1 MSDPIAANRLNW
13 DERAAIHARDT
24 TGDYMLDRF
33 RAGEDALHDID
44 AAEIGDISG
53 KHVLHLQCH
62 IGRDTLCLARR
73 GAIVTGLDFSAAAL
87 AVARQ
92 LAAETK
98 LSAHFIEGEVEAA
111 PRLTPGPFDLV
122 YTSWGT
128 ICWLPDL
135 RPWARAI
142 AAVLKPEGEFYF
154 ADAHPGFLLLD
165 QTPHGLQPVYDFQT
179 PTGKPLRFTNPTT
192 YTGDPTILEHQQN
205 YEWIHPISEILGALL
220 EAGMTLT
227 MFHEHETLPWRA
239 MPSLVAATPRLWRL
253 QDGHPRL
260 PLSFSLRA
268 RKTR

>member
-1 MSDPIAANRLNW
+1 MYDPIAANRLNW

-44 AAEIGDISG
+44 AAEVGDISG

-111 PRLTPGPFDLV
+111 PRLTPGPFDL
-122 YTSWGT
+122 
-128 ICWLPDL
+128 P
-135 RPWARAI
+135 
-142 AAVLKPEGEFYF
+142 
-154 ADAHPGFLLLD
+154 
-165 QTPHGLQPVYDFQT
+165 
-179 PTGKPLRFTNPTT
+179 NPTT
-192 YTGDPTILEHQQN
+192 QKTTVSFTQVTPQYLTVQNAVGQVLESRQLVGNAPVELDFSAYAAGVLFVKVQ
-205 YEWIHPISEILGALL
+205 GL
-220 EAGMTLT
+220 EGIAVK
-227 MFHEHETLPWRA
+227 R
-239 MPSLVAATPRLWRL
+239 VV
-253 QDGHPRL
+253 
-260 PLSFSLRA
+260 
-268 RKTR
+268 KN